1 MPLQIR
7 RGTTAQ
13 RLAITPLT
21 GELIHDTT
29 TGQLFVGNGTTLGGV
44 TTTGISTEDA
54 ADTAAA
60 LFSTGSHSG
69 ITFAYN
75 DAAGRI
81 DATVTVAA
89 TGPFDG
95 DLTGS
100 VFADNST
107 MLVDAVSGQIK
118 GDINAR
124 LGGNLDVNGFS
135 IVSSSNGNI
144 IIEPNGTGDIF
155 LNGNV
160 TKNGELNIS
169 PTTRTSFGNS
179 TTGVDGNITV
189 TRNTAGATAGFI
201 FQQHHATADANN
213 FTFYRTRG
221 TGLVPTAVLNGD
233 DLGDIVFSGHDGTN
247 AVASAAFSVVVDGV
261 PTLNNIPT
269 KFSFLTNNGS
279 STAVRAELSSAGIWK
294 TNSIGA
300 FSGTTINVV
309 DNDTITL
316 GDVRLSQ
323 NGLSTI
329 NTNASLI
336 LSANGTGSVDIESVR
351 IIGNTISVTD
361 STILN
366 IESLQISGSTISTT
380 DSSGI
385 TVSQASTFS
394 SNLTVDGTLTVGDS
408 IVQNSANFNH
418 ITNTLQTQ
426 GVDRIVQGVHFG
438 TYTQLVSSTAETY
451 TTITYNATTFRG
463 CRATIKASYGST
475 NVFIGEVL
483 LANTTTAVTIVNAQA
498 TAATIGTSPISSV
511 TADYDSATGSIRLR
525 PITAATFAAPAN
537 YNWTVSYQLFT

>member
-107 MLVDAVSGQIK
+107 MLVDAVAGQIK

-160 TKNGELNIS
+160 TKTGELNIS

-179 TTGVDGNITV
+179 TTGVDGNITI
-189 TRNTAGATAGFI
+189 TRNTAGATSGFI

-213 FTFYRTRG
+213 FLFFRTRG

-269 KFSFLTNNGS
+269 KFTFLTNNGS

-294 TNSIGA
+294 TNSLGA

-351 IIGNTISVTD
+351 IQGNTISVTD

-394 SNLTVDGTLTVGDS
+394 SNVTVDGTLTVGDS
-408 IVQNSANFNH
+408 IVQNSANKDYVS
-418 ITNTLQTQ
+418 TTLQTQ
-426 GVDRIVQGVHFG
+426 GVDRVVSGVQNG
-438 TYTQLVSSTAETY
+438 TYTQLVTSTPETY
-451 TTITYNATTFRG
+451 TTISYNSTTYKG
-463 CRATIKASYGST
+463 CRAIFKVHQST
-475 NVFIGEVL
+475 NVYIAEVL
-483 LANTTTAVTIVNAQA
+483 LVNDTTAVTIVNAQA
-498 TAATIGTSPISSV
+498 TAATINFSIIGSI
-511 TADYDSATGSIRLR
+511 TADYDSATGTIRLR
-525 PITAATFAAPAN
+525 PITSSSVTSGLNLF
-537 YNWTVSYQLFT
+537 WTVSYQLFT

>member
-29 TGQLFVGNGTTLGGV
+29 TGQLFVGNGTTVGGV
-44 TTTGISTEDA
+44 TTTGISLEEA
-54 ADTAAA
+54 ADTAAS

-75 DAAGRI
+75 DTAGRI

-100 VFADNST
+100 VYSDNST
-107 MLVDAVSGQIK
+107 LLVSGTDGLIVGDVLSGVVNFTGSFGTPASQATDASLSMRGTARFFKDTYDVVDAS
-118 GDINAR
+118 
-124 LGGNLDVNGFS
+124 FF
-135 IVSSSNGNI
+135 NI
-144 IIEPNGTGDIF
+144 
-155 LNGNV
+155 
-160 TKNGELNIS
+160 
-169 PTTRTSFGNS
+169 
-179 TTGVDGNITV
+179 
-189 TRNTAGATAGFI
+189 
-201 FQQHHATADANN
+201 QQHHSTADANPIN
-213 FTFYRTRG
+213 IVRSRG
-221 TGLVPTAVLNGD
+221 TSAVPASVINGD
-233 DLGDIVFSGHDGTN
+233 DIIDIQFTGHDGT
-247 AVASAAFSVVVDGV
+247 AYRTAASISVSVEGTV
-261 PTLNNIPT
+261 
-269 KFSFLTNNGS
+269 
-279 STAVRAELSSAGIWK
+279 SAGAVPGAITFRVRQGVSVNDVAK
-294 TNSIGA
+294 IANTGAFQSNLIGA

-309 DNDTITL
+309 DNNTITL

-329 NTNASLI
+329 NTNASLA
-336 LSANGTGSVDIESVR
+336 LSANGSGSVDIESVR
-351 IIGNTISVTD
+351 IIG
-361 STILN
+361 
-366 IESLQISGSTISTT
+366 STISTT
-380 DSSGI
+380 DSSSI

-426 GVDRIVQGVHFG
+426 GVDRIVQGVHNG
-438 TYTQLVSSTAETY
+438 TYTQVASSTAETY

-483 LANTTTAVTIVNAQA
+483 LANTTTAVTIVNAQN